1 MLKNDIKGLI
11 AAPFTP
17 MLADGSINPAQI
29 PAYYR
34 QLRDDGLSGVFVC
47 GSAGEGVSM
56 TREERMEV
64 AMAWKN
70 CIEPGFKLIVHIGHT
85 SYRES
90 QLLAEH
96 AEKIGADAVGA
107 IGPCFFKPANV
118 KDLADF
124 CGQIASHCPNTPFYY
139 YHIPGL
145 SGVTLSMK
153 ALLEEA
159 KSIPNFCG
167 MKFTF
172 HNMYEYQQCQMVD
185 PERFNVMFGHD
196 ENLLGGIVLGS
207 KGAVGSLYN
216 QMGKYANRLIQMVK
230 EGNYDQA
237 AEWQKHAVSVVDILM
252 KYGGAVPVG
261 KAMQTMIGIDCGPV
275 RLPLRSLTQ
284 EQIESLRKDLESI
297 GFFDW
302 R

>member
-1 MLKNDIKGLI
+1 MLKNDIQGLF

-17 MLADGSINPAQI
+17 MLADGSIKPAQI
-29 PAYYR
+29 PVYYR
-34 QLRDDGLSGVFVC
+34 QLRDDGLNGVFVC
-47 GSAGEGVSM
+47 GSAGEGISM
-56 TREERMEV
+56 TREERMTIAE
-64 AMAWKN
+64 AWKS
-70 CIEPGFKLIVHIGHT
+70 CVEPDFKLIVHVGHP
-85 SYRES
+85 SYREA

-96 AEKIGADAVGA
+96 AEKIGVDAVGA
-107 IGPCFFKPANV
+107 IGPCFFKPDCV

-124 CGQIASHCPNTPFYY
+124 CGAVASACPNTPFYY

-159 KSIPNFCG
+159 RQIPNFSG
-167 MKFTF
+167 MKFTN
-172 HNMYEYQQCQMVD
+172 HNMYEYQQCQMVE
-185 PERFNVMFGHD
+185 PGRFNVMFGHD

-216 QMGKYANRLIQMVK
+216 QMGKYANRLVQLVK
-230 EGNYDQA
+230 EGRYEEA
-237 AEWQKHAVSVVDILM
+237 ARWQKHAVRVVDILM
-252 KYGGAVPVG
+252 KYGGAVTVG
-261 KAMQTMIGIDCGPV
+261 KAMQTLIGVDCGPV

-284 EQIESLRKDLESI
+284 DQMNALEKDLRAI